1 MLGLIALIGLMSL
14 GRGLYKWQQKH
25 ELSEMCEAYAKLS
38 QSGDGLTAE
47 IAVSLAERLDRAV
60 WTPSLRRAMAA
71 LAHADPGQRVALLES
86 AAMELGFANWACQPP
101 ASLDSP

>member
-1 MLGLIALIGLMSL
+1 MLGLIALIGFLSL

-38 QSGDGLTAE
+38 QSGDLLTAE
-47 IAVSLAERLDRAV
+47 IAVTVAERLDRAV

-71 LAHADPGQRVALLES
+71 LSHADPSQRVALLES
-86 AAMELGFANWACQPP
+86 AAMELGFSNWACQPSATP
-101 ASLDSP
+101 

>member
-1 MLGLIALIGLMSL
+1 MLGLIAVIGLVSL

-38 QSGDGLTAE
+38 QPGDLLTAE
-47 IAVSLAERLDRAV
+47 IAVAVAERLEGAV

-71 LAHADPGQRVALLES
+71 IAHAEPGQRVALLES
-86 AAMELGFANWACQPP
+86 AAMELGFANWACLPSATP
-101 ASLDSP
+101 